1 MTVSTVVG
9 VLYEAATVGNS
20 TTISRHERI
29 CCLSNDFCIAHTH
42 STLIQSDKFSS
53 YNNNK
58 KWPDNIAIHS
68 YSDNP
73 RQNWST
79 DRSAHAQN
87 AQNALSVCAQRQIFQ
102 VCFRWFDCSRACSI
116 TMNISMFIIIR
127 AVSKMSYTSVNC
139 CAAWQLTCI
148 IFVVFLRYAN
158 ISSTFFYENV
168 EEGEGCELFCRFA
181 MSSAEWIRNEND
193 TNPMATEK
201 LWQMHNVNANICIDS
216 AFQSSLNM
224 IWIQ

>member
-9 VLYEAATVGNS
+9 VLYGAATVGNS
-20 TTISRHERI
+20 TTTSRHKRI
-29 CCLSNDFCIAHTH
+29 CCLSDDFCIAHTH

-58 KWPDNIAIHS
+58 NGPTTLRFTHIRTIH
-68 YSDNP
+68 DK
-73 RQNWST
+73 T

-224 IWIQ
+224 VWIQ